1 MRRYGVNLQ
10 FLRILKMLLWLM
22 YLTHLLGCAWY
33 AVSTMSARW
42 GAETYWLAEY
52 NGGAALTR

>member
-1 MRRYGVNLQ
+1 
-10 FLRILKMLLWLM
+10 MLLWLM

-42 GAETYWLAEY
+42 GAETYWLQEY
-52 NGGAALTR
+52 NGGAALTRCLAAR